1 MDMITLMTIFCE
13 EMEEYMDTPFHVYPQ
28 ETYQKTEVKSW
39 VELMTLGTTQIDI
52 FLNYWDADE
61 SEDPEDDYEVT
72 DTYVAEVAFKEI
84 YPWEYTVSVL
94 VSWNGNAAKA
104 AFQIKDGEVNYISD
118 FESEEDR
125 ESRCCLPN
133 DVYCSEEL
141 SEELSE
147 HQRGAV
153 VSLMETIRLCLCH
166 AAEEDEE

>member
-13 EMEEYMDTPFHVYPQ
+13 EMQEYTGTPFYIYPQ
-28 ETYQKTEVKSW
+28 ESYQETEVKSW
-39 VELMTLGTTQIDI
+39 VELMIRSEDNIDI
-52 FLNYWDADE
+52 FLSYWDADE

-72 DTYVAEVAFKEI
+72 DTYVVEVAFKEI

-104 AFQIKDGEVNYISD
+104 AFQIKDGEVTYISG

-133 DVYCSEEL
+133 DVYC

>member
-1 MDMITLMTIFCE
+1 MDMNTLMAIFCE
-13 EMEEYMDTPFHVYPQ
+13 EMQEYTVTPFYIYPQ
-28 ETYQKTEVKSW
+28 EFNHETEVKSW
-39 VELMTLGTTQIDI
+39 VELMIRSAETQIDV
-52 FLNYWDADE
+52 FLSYWDADE

-72 DTYVAEVAFKEI
+72 DTYVAEVAFEEI
-84 YPWEYTVSVL
+84 YPWEYAVSVL

-141 SEELSE
+141 SD

-153 VSLMETIRLCLCH
+153 ESLVETIRLCLCH

>member
-1 MDMITLMTIFCE
+1 MNINTLMTIFCE
-13 EMEEYMDTPFHVYPQ
+13 EIEEYMDTPFYIYPQ
-28 ETYQKTEVKSW
+28 ESNYETEVKSW
-39 VELMTLGTTQIDI
+39 VEMMTLGTTQIDI

-61 SEDPEDDYEVT
+61 SEAPEDDYEIT
-72 DTYVAEVAFKEI
+72 DTYRTEVMFTEI
-84 YPWEYTVSVL
+84 YPWEYTVSVHVL
-94 VSWNGNAAKA
+94 WNGDAAKA
-104 AFQIKDGEVNYISD
+104 AFVIKDGEISYISD

-133 DVYCSEEL
+133 AVYCSEEL
-141 SEELSE
+141 SD